1 MSSHLISKLPT
12 YLVRLQL
19 TYQNAG
25 ERRLS
30 EIILHCHYTTIA
42 DAAYDNLDGGMYGHD
57 VVLFL
62 PIETLS
68 LVGLDELEEVRK
80 RLLADLNTLGEGV
93 DNEWFNAL
101 RLSRKRRVG
110 PVNERPLR
118 SIGTRRSDVWV
129 WGTAAQ
135 GASIIL
141 DHSSKLGER
150 LDGRSWRN
158 RSLLTLNSTYIVIT
172 SWFAIVS
179 LPSRCFSYSTPCL
192 SSGNNGGTA
201 MT

>member
-30 EIILHCHYTTIA
+30 EIILRCHYATIE
-42 DAAYDNLDGGMYGHD
+42 DAAYDNWNGGMYGHD

-80 RLLADLNTLGEGV
+80 RLLADLNTLGDGI

-101 RLSRKRRVG
+101 RLDLNDDNDPEYQRAVPFSKKL
-110 PVNERPLR
+110 PVNPDAVEFWKPGLAR
-118 SIGTRRSDVWV
+118 V
-129 WGTAAQ
+129 
-135 GASIIL
+135 
-141 DHSSKLGER
+141 
-150 LDGRSWRN
+150 
-158 RSLLTLNSTYIVIT
+158 
-172 SWFAIVS
+172 
-179 LPSRCFSYSTPCL
+179 
-192 SSGNNGGTA
+192 
-201 MT
+201 